1 MEPKR
6 EPKRRLLT
14 RSLEAKPGPVSEGL
28 CEVRLTKGRDRWIF
42 KFEVLHATKAVQAVR
57 SVLRRDIGLDWVDV
71 ALITHE
77 IRLSTRTIP

>member
-1 MEPKR
+1 MEPDKSKAR
-6 EPKRRLLT
+6 KLLT
-14 RSLEAKPGPVSEGL
+14 RSLEAKPAPISEGL

-42 KFEVLHATKAVQAVR
+42 KFEALNASQAVQAVR

-77 IRLSTRTIP
+77 IRLSARAKP